1 MRRRRRPTTAKR
13 ALCFF
18 FLTLNLSTSL
28 STRFSIQKQNEHK
41 KQQHL
46 YENPGAKARRQ
57 SRSGRESRS
66 SFFSSR
72 GNGSDVNRLRTRR
85 QRQRPCCH
93 LFPPRPR
100 RAARARAPRVA
111 GLPRDA
117 LDIGRCGKAPEE
129 DPGQDRG
136 AGGGAG
142 GGRAAAAAAAAAAV
156 KARGLRPQPASA
168 RRDTAAV
175 GPRGAR
181 RRRRG
186 SRSRCSSSSGSGSRR
201 RGLDKG
207 RRRRRRRCPRRLAA
221 AKGLW
226 RRRRRSRGRRSAAAT
241 SAASPSASASTCSA
255 PDTGGPTTALGDCAA
270 EEAEDGRGGRRRRRG
285 GRGRRVGP
293 RARTRRLRGPGALP
307 CCRCR

>member
-18 FLTLNLSTSL
+18 FSHPKPFDLAFHPL
-28 STRFSIQKQNEHK
+28 QKQNEHK
-41 KQQHL
+41 KQQYL
-46 YENPGAKARRQ
+46 YENPGAKTRRQ

-85 QRQRPCCH
+85 QRRPCCH

-142 GGRAAAAAAAAAAV
+142 GGRAAAAAAAAAV

-168 RRDTAAV
+168 RRDPAAV

-181 RRRRG
+181 RRKRG
-186 SRSRCSSSSGSGSRR
+186 SRSRSRCSSSSGSGSRR
-201 RGLDKG
+201 RGLAKG
-207 RRRRRRRCPRRLAA
+207 RRRRRRHCPRRLAA
-221 AKGLW
+221 AQGLW
-226 RRRRRSRGRRSAAAT
+226 RRRSRGRRSAAAT
-241 SAASPSASASTCSA
+241 AAASPSASASTCSA

-293 RARTRRLRGPGALP
+293 RARTRRLRGPGAFP